1 MRIDK
6 LTSKLQLALADAQS
20 MAVGADN
27 NFIAPSHLL
36 LTLIDQ
42 KGGSVRPLLSQT
54 GFDVADHFITRLEG
68 LL

>member
-36 LTLIDQ
+36 LDFDRSE
-42 KGGSVRPLLSQT
+42 GGLCASSAL
-54 GFDVADHFITRLEG
+54 ADG
-68 LL
+68 L